1 MMCGWAVQT
10 LMYAAQA
17 EAEVAAAALAV
28 VSKLSA
34 SRQTT
39 DRVLVGLLEQLRL
52 CSGSGHPMMA

>member
-1 MMCGWAVQT
+1 MMCGKAVQT
-10 LMYAAQA
+10 LNYAAQA

-52 CSGSGHPMMA
+52 SSSSGHPMMA